1 MTNKI
6 KELPPFPF
14 KFTVN
19 IHESAQRVY
28 TATQHPHFEGCVQV
42 NWDEDSTGNGTWYRK
57 EHALRTIQ
65 MGDWQLVE
73 TPKVDWQDT
82 LVKVSDKYGDIYSIS
97 IIASEDLLNQ
107 IKQFSQAGHEVAIH
121 NGKYRVFPKGECFA
135 YKCDND
141 EALVKTMEALS
152 HLDSLE
158 VE

>member
-19 IHESAQRVY
+19 IPDKTHRVH
-28 TATQHPHFEGCVQV
+28 TVTQHKNFAGCVQV
-42 NWDEDSTGNGTWYRK
+42 DWENDSFGDGTWYRK
-57 EHALRTIQ
+57 EAVLQYLQ

-73 TPKVDWQDT
+73 TPN
-82 LVKVSDKYGDIYSIS
+82 
-97 IIASEDLLNQ
+97 EDLLNK
-107 IKQFSQAGHEVAIH
+107 IKQFSKAGHEVAIH

-152 HLDSLE
+152 YLDSLE

>member
-19 IHESAQRVY
+19 IPDKTYRVH
-28 TATQHPHFEGCVQV
+28 TVTQHKNFAGSVQV
-42 NWDEDSTGNGTWYRK
+42 DWDDDSFGDGTWYQK
-57 EHALRTIQ
+57 EVALRHLQ

-73 TPKVDWQDT
+73 TPN
-82 LVKVSDKYGDIYSIS
+82 
-97 IIASEDLLNQ
+97 EELLNK
-107 IKQFSQAGHEVAIH
+107 IKQFSKAGHEVIIT
-121 NGKYRVFPKGECFA
+121 NGEYRVIAGEECVV
-135 YKCDND
+135 YKCKDE

-152 HLDSLE
+152 YLDSLE